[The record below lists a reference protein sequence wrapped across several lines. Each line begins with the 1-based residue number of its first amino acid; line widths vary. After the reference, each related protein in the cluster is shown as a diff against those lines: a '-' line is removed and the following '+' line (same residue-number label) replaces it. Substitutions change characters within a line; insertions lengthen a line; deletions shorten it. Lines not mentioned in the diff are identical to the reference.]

1 MLKRVEK
8 SRPKCKSE
16 PAKCHCSCQSCK
28 RLKIVLIATRCQST
42 RSICEWIER
51 FREGWPTNSLSDKKS
66 VCLRARFVKSTA
78 PARRALIRPFRP
90 SMSKKW
96 SAFYRIITR
105 CFRPCEKTLRK
116 GYLSLSSSADWRTIR
131 SGWQLRQSLVLQ
143 ARSNNWGPL
152 FLVWTR
158 RKESWPVT
166 IVEEYRTQL
175 RTKICRVSG
184 RMNGLSCLSLLCLIM
199 ATNRHSQPGNWAP
212 EAETTITMKLNLIR

>member
-16 PAKCHCSCQSCK
+16 PAKCHCSRRSCR
-28 RLKIVLIATRCQST
+28 RLKIVLIAMRCQST
-42 RSICEWIER
+42 RSICGWIER

-66 VCLRARFVKSTA
+66 ACLRARFVKSTA
-78 PARRALIRPFRP
+78 PARRALIRPFKP

-96 SAFYRIITR
+96 SAFYRITTR
-105 CFRPCEKTLRK
+105 CSRPCGKTLRK

-131 SGWQLRQSLVLQ
+131 SGWQLRQSLVLR
-143 ARSNNWGPL
+143 ARSNSWEPL

-158 RKESWPVT
+158 KKESWQVT

-175 RTKICRVSG
+175 LIKIYIVSG
-184 RMNGLSCLSLLCLIM
+184 KMSGLSCQSLLCLIM
-199 ATNRHSQPGNWAP
+199 ATNNHSQPGNWAP
-212 EAETTITMKLNLIR
+212 EAETTITMKFNR